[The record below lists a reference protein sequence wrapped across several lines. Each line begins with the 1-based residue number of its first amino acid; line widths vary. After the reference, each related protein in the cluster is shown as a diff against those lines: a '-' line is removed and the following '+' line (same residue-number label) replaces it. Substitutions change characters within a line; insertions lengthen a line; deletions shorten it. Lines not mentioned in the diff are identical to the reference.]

1 MSKPEEKY
9 KSKKQ
14 MMKHERGEGKRE
26 RMMEYGKGGKMS
38 GNCCTN
44 RKSCK

>member
-1 MSKPEEKY
+1 
-9 KSKKQ
+9 